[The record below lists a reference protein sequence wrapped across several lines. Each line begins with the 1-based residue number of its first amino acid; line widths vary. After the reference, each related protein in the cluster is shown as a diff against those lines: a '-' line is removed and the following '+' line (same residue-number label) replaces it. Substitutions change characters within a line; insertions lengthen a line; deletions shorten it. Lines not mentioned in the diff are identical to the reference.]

1 MNNYCSISI
10 EDCIHTRRC
19 FMTGEYCAKQAQIQA
34 ERKKLHDDDSISA
47 FVVMNFSNMSDVVYK
62 WRIKNFIESLRQ
74 YLFTGNIKGKSC

>member
-47 FVVMNFSNMSDVVYK
+47 FVVMNFSNMSDVVDHHFAGFLELGDNT
-62 WRIKNFIESLRQ
+62 IQ
-74 YLFTGNIKGKSC
+74 